1 MKEKINPIDAAL
13 LLGMLFGVLHMSWLI
28 LVYLNYAQIFLDFI
42 YWAHFIKTIFEVESF
57 DAGRSLILLA
67 LTVFS
72 GFILGYVLSKI
83 FNTLIENSSD

>member
-42 YWAHFIKTIFEVESF
+42 YWAHFIKPIFEVESF
-57 DAGRSLILLA
+57 DAGRSVILLA
-67 LTVFS
+67 LTVFA